1 MILKNRALSTS
12 IEFFSKKVGLSN
24 FFPNQTRSGL
34 FFPFRILDSALLV
47 IFWGESWVNVFPNHC
62 HCVEYQG
69 LFDTSSLYCSFVLFS
84 CELLLLFSSSG
95 RLLRRIFIPYP
106 FCHNKP
112 DGKEAWAP
120 QLCRRLHQEA
130 QSQSLLLGKNLARWS
145 WPEVAQSHGWQGHI
159 DPRGD
164 HQVGHRLDQLQQVSV
179 IVSVLEQMVEKCT
192 RMNFLVVN

>member
-1 MILKNRALSTS
+1 MLACQI
-12 IEFFSKKVGLSN
+12 F
-24 FFPNQTRSGL
+24 
-34 FFPFRILDSALLV
+34 LLIKQEV
-47 IFWGESWVNVFPNHC
+47 VCSSPSESWIV
-62 HCVEYQG
+62 
-69 LFDTSSLYCSFVLFS
+69 LFSLSFEENLGWMYSLTIAIVLNIKDFLIRPLCIVVLFLFS

-95 RLLRRIFIPYP
+95 RLLRRIFISSL

-145 WPEVAQSHGWQGHI
+145 WPEVAQGHGWQGHI

-192 RMNFLVVN
+192 RLNFLVDN